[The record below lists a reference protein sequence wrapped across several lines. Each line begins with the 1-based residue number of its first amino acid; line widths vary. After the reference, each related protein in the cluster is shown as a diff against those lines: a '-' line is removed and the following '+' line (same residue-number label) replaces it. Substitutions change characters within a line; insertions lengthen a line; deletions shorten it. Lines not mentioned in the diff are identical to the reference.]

1 MTRQTNL
8 SAFERPNLSVL
19 TDAEYTAYMAVN
31 DLGRGVRE
39 YARETGRS
47 PGTVGN
53 LLARAER
60 KLEENA

>member
-1 MTRQTNL
+1 MTWQQTSL
-8 SAFERPNLSVL
+8 GVHYDLTYAERR
-19 TDAEYTAYMAVN
+19 AYIACREP
-31 DLGRGVRE
+31 GGFGVRE

-60 KLEENA
+60 KLGGEA